1 MPVNPF
7 DLAQADAAAIATRTG
22 AARHDVAVVLGSGW
36 AGAAALLGE
45 TRTEMG
51 MDELAGFPLPSV
63 EGHPGRLRSVDVDGA
78 RVLVA
83 LGRAH
88 LYEGHGVAAVVH
100 GVRTAVMAGCH
111 TVVLTNAAG
120 GVDQHLLP
128 GQTVLVA
135 DHLNLTGQN
144 PLVGPPPPP
153 GLGPRFVDLT
163 DLYSP
168 GLRALARDV
177 DPDLPE
183 AVYAAFLGPS
193 FETPA
198 EIRMARTLGA
208 GLVGMSTA
216 LEAIAV
222 RQLGG
227 EVLGLSLVTNPA
239 AGVVAEPIVHEDVL
253 AIGEAASGRLGDLLA
268 GVVRKV
274 LATA

>member
-1 MPVNPF
+1 MRV
-7 DLAQADAAAIATRTG
+7 
-22 AARHDVAVVLGSGW
+22 
-36 AGAAALLGE
+36 
-45 TRTEMG
+45 
-51 MDELAGFPLPSV
+51 DELAGFPRPSV
-63 EGHPGRLRSVDVDGA
+63 EGHPGLVRSVEVDGA

-88 LYEGHGVAAVVH
+88 LYEGNGAGAVVH
-100 GVRTAVMAGCH
+100 GVRTAVLAGCR

-120 GVDQHLLP
+120 GVDP
-128 GQTVLVA
+128 SFAAGQAVLVA

-144 PLVGPPPPP
+144 PLAGPPPPP
-153 GLGPRFVDLT
+153 GDGPRFVDLT
-163 DLYSP
+163 DLYAP
-168 GLRALARDV
+168 GLRALARQV
-177 DPDLPE
+177 DPGLPE

-227 EVLGLSLVTNPA
+227 EVLGVSLVTNPA
-239 AGVVAEPIVHEDVL
+239 AGVVAAPIEHGDVL
-253 AIGEAASGRLGDLLA
+253 AVGEAASDRLGALLA

-274 LATA
+274 LAKDETPGRLRS